1 MKYKFNKC
9 LKFYMKILIKTFLSF
24 INQTLDSENTCN
36 YSSERSLNDD
46 KMIVWMTFFNLKKWF
61 V

>member
-1 MKYKFNKC
+1 
-9 LKFYMKILIKTFLSF
+9 MKILIKTFLSF

-46 KMIVWMTFFNLKKWF
+46 KMIV
-61 V
+61 